1 VNNLDSKKK
10 HEDLSNVDR
19 ELFFA
24 SSDEKLR
31 YMLRLLV
38 FSKHTAYVDCQN
50 RFGQTPIMWAAMSGK
65 LKAMKL
71 LLLFGA
77 EPTTRDHS
85 KLEMN
90 DHLRM
95 NGYQSFKKELIPF
108 YENIS
113 DRRAKT
119 QEILYAEMRREEKIT
134 SILQMIE

>member
-1 VNNLDSKKK
+1 MNNSDSKKK

-24 SSDEKLR
+24 ARDENLK
-31 YMLRLLV
+31 YMLKLLV

-65 LKAMKL
+65 LKAIKL

-77 EPTTRDHS
+77 EPTTIDHS

-95 NGYQSFKKELIPF
+95 NGYQLFKKELISF
-108 YENIS
+108 YEHIDS
-113 DRRAKT
+113 QRTKI
-119 QEILYAEMRREEKIT
+119 QEILSSEMRREEKMLL
-134 SILQMIE
+134 ILKMVE